1 MERKEKIKKIILLL
15 ILLLIEE
22 RVRLFINLPMEM
34 IINLII
40 FRKETYLNQR
50 VKRNII
56 QLTQKIL
63 KREIQ

>member
-15 ILLLIEE
+15 IILLIEE

-34 IINLII
+34 IRNLII